1 MANFLIKKQGTND
14 YGTQLSGKGSM
25 SLLVKPNSK
34 NLSTKQL
41 KSKLKIRHEN
51 IVSEVLLVQDG
62 MSSTWAYYLYIGDKD
77 NPDTGQST
85 APEVIFPSNLKYD
98 LGNCQLDRYY
108 DICSYRCKLINGQID
123 LSTKE
128 VLNLSYSVFGDLGD
142 SMSGN
147 PKPLQVWELEDVR
160 DFPDVNYGNYKLW
173 ITTGDTTPADLTARV
188 GTLVITQAES
198 NSQLK
203 FLVTQR
209 GYQDQTP
216 EVFNYISKGD
226 KV

>member
-25 SLLVKPNSK
+25 SLLIKPNSK

-51 IVSEVLLVQDG
+51 IVSEVLLVQEG

-77 NPDTGQST
+77 NPDTGSST

-128 VLNLSYSVFGDLGD
+128 ILNLSYSVFGDLGEP
-142 SMSGN
+142 MSV
-147 PKPLQVWELEDVR
+147 KPLQVWELEDVR
-160 DFPDVNYGNYKLW
+160 DSPYFYYGNYKLW
-173 ITTGDTTPADLTARV
+173 ITTRDTTPADLTARV

-203 FLVTQR
+203 FLVTQK

-216 EVFNYISKGD
+216 VVFDYTSKGD
-226 KV
+226 EP